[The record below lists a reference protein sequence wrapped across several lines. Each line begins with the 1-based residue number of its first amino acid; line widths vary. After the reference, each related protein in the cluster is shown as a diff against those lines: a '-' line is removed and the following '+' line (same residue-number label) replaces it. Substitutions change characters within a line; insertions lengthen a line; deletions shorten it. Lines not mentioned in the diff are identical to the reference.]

1 MFVCVCLCL
10 HWGFNILRYFIGRLT
25 TGVFNVKCKILD
37 KEMEIH
43 MYMVL
48 RQHSTVF
55 RLNFSRISYE
65 MGFVFHTKIT
75 VWRNLEF
82 EKLAVFRMKR

>member
-1 MFVCVCLCL
+1 
-10 HWGFNILRYFIGRLT
+10 
-25 TGVFNVKCKILD
+25 
-37 KEMEIH
+37 
-43 MYMVL
+43 MVL